1 MSEVRIATPADRDG
15 MISLLHM
22 MYEEDGVA
30 ELSVRKMLEAL
41 DRGLARDKAI
51 IGVVGEPGDIKAA
64 IGLYANAWWYSQEVH
79 LEDYFNFVRKDCRKS
94 TYGKDLLSFAK
105 KAADDLGI
113 QLLIGILSNE
123 RSQAKVK
130 LYERF
135 FGPSSGAGFVYP
147 DPNQGKRKA
156 A

>member
-1 MSEVRIATPADRDG
+1 MTEVRIATPADRDG
-15 MISLLHM
+15 MISLLHL
-22 MYEEDGVA
+22 MYEENGVA
-30 ELSVRKMLEAL
+30 ELSVPKMLVAL

-51 IGVVGEPGDIKAA
+51 IGVVGEPNNIKAA
-64 IGLYANAWWYSQEVH
+64 IGLYASAWWYSDEIH

-105 KAADDLGI
+105 KASDDLKI

-123 RSQAKVK
+123 RTQAKVK

-135 FGPSSGAGFVYP
+135 FGPSAGAGFCYP
-147 DPNQGKRKA
+147 DPQQGKRVSA
-156 A
+156 